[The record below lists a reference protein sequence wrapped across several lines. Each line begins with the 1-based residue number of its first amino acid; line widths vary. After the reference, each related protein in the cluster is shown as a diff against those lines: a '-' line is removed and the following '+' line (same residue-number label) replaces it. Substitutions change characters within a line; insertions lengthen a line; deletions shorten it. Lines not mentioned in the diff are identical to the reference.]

1 MEPLTPADVLAYY
14 EAGGELTRLEEGIG
28 PLERERTLELLRRW
42 LEPASTILDVGGGTG
57 VYASALL
64 ADGHSV
70 TLVEPVELHRE
81 EARTRVPELTVVDGD
96 ARALPFAGEMFG
108 AVLLLGPLYHLS
120 ERLDRVRALEEAGR
134 VVRRGGVVAAAAIS
148 RHAPLLDTLRRGT
161 IRDESVFAN
170 VRDELATGRRV
181 APARRNSPFPDGY
194 FHLPEELEAEVR
206 EAALEVEGIFGVE
219 GPGWLARDFDE
230 HWQDT
235 TMRERILEAAR
246 ATETDPHL
254 ISVSPHLLAVARK
267 P

>member
-1 MEPLTPADVLAYY
+1 MEPVTPPDVLAYY
-14 EAGGELTRLEEGIG
+14 AAGGELTRLDQGIG

-42 LEPASTILDVGGGTG
+42 LEPSSTIVDIGGGTG
-57 VYASALL
+57 VYASELSR
-64 ADGHSV
+64 DGHAV
-70 TLVEPVELHRE
+70 TLVEPVAIHRD
-81 EARTRVPELTVVDGD
+81 EARRRPPGLTVVDGD
-96 ARALPFAGEMFG
+96 ARALPFADETFG
-108 AVLLLGPLYHLS
+108 AALLLGPLYHLS

-134 VVRRGGVVAAAAIS
+134 VVRRGGVVVAAAIS
-148 RHAPLLDTLRRGT
+148 RHAPLLDTIRRGT

-181 APARRNSPFPDGY
+181 APERRNSPFPDGY
-194 FHLPEELEAEVR
+194 FHLPEELEAEIG
-206 EAALEVEGIFGVE
+206 EAALALEGLFGVE

-230 HWQDT
+230 HWQDAV
-235 TMRERILEAAR
+235 MRERILAAAR